1 MFGDFTA
8 AANIDDKGKVV
19 DNKSKYADKGKNV
32 DRSKH
37 DGPVQLPQIKVQNIV
52 VSADLHAVI
61 DLYALSK
68 EVKAV
73 DYEPEQFPGA
83 IFRIAEPKAV
93 IILFK
98 NGKMIC
104 TGTSTEANI
113 RRVLEFA
120 SKVISKYV
128 ISLNVDLP
136 PPKKVE
142 GGKAPEKKGADG
154 KAPQKRLPEK
164 TLPAWKPSGK
174 K

>member
-1 MFGDFTA
+1 MTA
-8 AANIDDKGKVV
+8 AKMENSPA
-19 DNKSKYADKGKNV
+19 
-32 DRSKH
+32 
-37 DGPVQLPQIKVQNIV
+37 GPVKLPQIKIQNIV

-113 RRVLEFA
+113 KRVLEFA

-128 ISLNVDLP
+128 ISINPTLT
-136 PPKKVE
+136 KKE
-142 GGKAPEKKGADG
+142 QAALDAAKDAAKAEKERAEM
-154 KAPQKRLPEK
+154 AKRDAK
-164 TLPAWKPSGK
+164 R
-174 K
+174 

>member
-1 MFGDFTA
+1 MESA
-8 AANIDDKGKVV
+8 PA
-19 DNKSKYADKGKNV
+19 
-32 DRSKH
+32 
-37 DGPVQLPQIKVQNIV
+37 GPVKLPQIKIQNIV

-113 RRVLEFA
+113 KRVLEFA

-128 ISLNVDLP
+128 ISINP
-136 PPKKVE
+136 PLSKKE
-142 GGKAPEKKGADG
+142 LAAIDAAKDAAKAEKERLEMA
-154 KAPQKRLPEK
+154 KRDSK
-164 TLPAWKPSGK
+164 R
-174 K
+174 

>member
-1 MFGDFTA
+1 
-8 AANIDDKGKVV
+8 
-19 DNKSKYADKGKNV
+19 
-32 DRSKH
+32 
-37 DGPVQLPQIKVQNIV
+37 
-52 VSADLHAVI
+52 LHATI

-68 EVKAV
+68 DIKAV

-113 RRVLEFA
+113 KRVLEYA

-128 ISLNVDLP
+128 ISLNP
-136 PPKKVE
+136 PETKE
-142 GGKAPEKKGADG
+142 
-154 KAPQKRLPEK
+154 QKRAAALK
-164 TLPAWKPSGK
+164 SIADDAKRNKSG
-174 K
+174 